1 MLLAL
6 ISVSLAVSEVVQIEG
21 EKPQDLTEFGLGN
34 FTELLVLV
42 FNRHIRSL
50 SSFLLILLPKLLLKK
65 NQMGIQV
72 KK

>member
-50 SSFLLILLPKLLLKK
+50 SSFLLILLPKPLL
-65 NQMGIQV
+65 
-72 KK
+72 

>member
-1 MLLAL
+1 MLLTL

-50 SSFLLILLPKLLLKK
+50 SSFLLILLPKPLLKK